1 MLRREL
7 KINQKSFW
15 IWTSILLI
23 LFLFVLAIYPS
34 IIGGENRQAIQELM
48 KMFPKELLQALNM
61 DLVGIDSA
69 FGWFQTEGFMFLSLV
84 GTLYASITGAT
95 ILLKE
100 ESDKTIEFLYS
111 KPITRTQIVTAKVL
125 CGFFYITAMTLLISI
140 VCGIGFAISG
150 SFDFSLFCQLMTSLY
165 LVYLVCFFLLL
176 WFSTYQKKTK
186 KMWTIAIGFVFLS
199 YILQMLATLSDKVS
213 FLKYLSVFE
222 LASARDIITNGS
234 LSWAVVG
241 IAFLV
246 MIIAISGTYLH
257 YNRKELLA

>member
-34 IIGGENRQAIQELM
+34 IIGGENRQAINDLL
-48 KMFPKELLQALNM
+48 KMFPKEVLQALNM

-69 FGWFQTEGFMFLSLV
+69 FGWFQTEGFMFLSLI
-84 GTLYASITGAT
+84 GTMYASILGGT

-111 KPITRTQIVTAKVL
+111 KPITRNQIVTAKVL
-125 CGFFYITAMTLLISI
+125 CGFLYITAMTLLISI

-150 SFDFSLFCQLMTSLY
+150 TFDFSLFCQLMISLY
-165 LVYLVCFFLLL
+165 LVYLVCFSLLL
-176 WFSTYQKKTK
+176 WLSTYQKKTK

-199 YILQMLATLSDKVS
+199 YILQMLATLTDKVS
-213 FLKYLSVFE
+213 FLKYFSVFE
-222 LASARDIITNGS
+222 LASAREIITNGS
-234 LSWAVVG
+234 LSWFAIG
-241 IAFLV
+241 IALFL
-246 MIIAISGTYLH
+246 MAIAILGAYLH